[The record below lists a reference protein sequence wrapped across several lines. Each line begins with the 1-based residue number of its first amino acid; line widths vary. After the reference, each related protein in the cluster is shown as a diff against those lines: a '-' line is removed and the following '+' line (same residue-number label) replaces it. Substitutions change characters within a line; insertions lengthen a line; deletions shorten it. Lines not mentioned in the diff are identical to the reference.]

1 MIRSWFRALIWK
13 ILLGRRLQHSSRPT
27 SPRIVRPGL
36 EALEQRIPT
45 STLNIVPPSFLGA
58 TPEPY
63 APALVWSG
71 GNASSSLPSSPR
83 DTTTELGVAG
93 LERLLADLRQV
104 ETSRPDTPSEPPTI
118 DPQSAPGSVVSGSVF
133 GVSGNQGFWTVST
146 QIGASFE
153 AALSGNSVAS
163 SAPLRAVPDASSLA
177 ALTSGANAA
186 DAGSPSHAAGTP
198 EGSVFHAAL
207 PMPADSAPRSL
218 PDSTTAPVSA
228 PTNPLPSI
236 APVQPSSD
244 AGSSAENIAD
254 QAAPP
259 GEVAQREGG
268 SARIGTA
275 ANPLAAIAPV
285 HQSSGAGS
293 NAENITGHAAPP
305 GEFARREGDNARTG
319 SGTSTLTASDA
330 GLRNI
335 APSDGN
341 SPSGGQGAPA
351 GPTDSAADSRPVS
364 NGMVPPASDQA
375 GATEVRT
382 AQVDTSVLPRD
393 LSDSSLLQR
402 FVVNRDQTAFTAIVE
417 RHERLVFGVCKRVL
431 GDSHAAEDAFQATFL
446 VLARKASML
455 DWHRPLSAWLYTVA
469 MRLALRLRA
478 VASRQRRSENV
489 VALRRPTH
497 EESANEAAIETKEVH
512 QVLREELQRLP
523 ERYRSP
529 LVLCYFDGRTHAEAA
544 RAIGLPRGSIA
555 KRIGEALAQL
565 RQRLIDR
572 GVTL

>member
-13 ILLGRRLQHSSRPT
+13 ILSGRRLQRSSRPT

-36 EALEQRIPT
+36 EDLEQRLPT

-71 GNASSSLPSSPR
+71 GNASSSLSSSPR
-83 DTTTELGVAG
+83 DATTELGVAG
-93 LERLLADLRQV
+93 LERLLTDLRQV
-104 ETSRPDTPSEPPTI
+104 ETSRSDAPSEAPTI
-118 DPQSAPGSVVSGSVF
+118 DLQSAPGSVVGGSAY
-133 GVSGNQGFWTVST
+133 GAGGNQGSSTVST
-146 QIGASFE
+146 QIGASSE
-153 AALSGNSVAS
+153 VAPSGNSVAS
-163 SAPLRAVPDASSLA
+163 SAPVQAVPDAGSPA
-177 ALTSGANAA
+177 ALTSDANAA

-198 EGSVFHAAL
+198 EGSVSQAPL
-207 PMPADSAPRSL
+207 SMSADSAPRSL

-254 QAAPP
+254 QAEPP
-259 GEVAQREGG
+259 GELAQREGG
-268 SARIGTA
+268 SAGIGTE
-275 ANPLAAIAPV
+275 ANPLTASAPV
-285 HQSSGAGS
+285 HQSSGTGS
-293 NAENITGHAAPP
+293 NAETIAGHAAPP

-335 APSDGN
+335 APSDEN
-341 SPSGGQGAPA
+341 APSGGQGAPA
-351 GPTDSAADSRPVS
+351 GPTDSRPVS

-402 FVVNRDQTAFTAIVE
+402 FVVNRDQAAFAAIVE

-446 VLARKASML
+446 VLARKASVL
-455 DWHRPLSAWLYTVA
+455 DWQRPLSAWLYTVA

-478 VASRQRRSENV
+478 VASRQHRSENV
-489 VALRRPTH
+489 VALRRSTH
-497 EESANEAAIETKEVH
+497 EESANEAALETKEVH

>member
-1 MIRSWFRALIWK
+1 
-13 ILLGRRLQHSSRPT
+13 
-27 SPRIVRPGL
+27 
-36 EALEQRIPT
+36 
-45 STLNIVPPSFLGA
+45 
-58 TPEPY
+58 
-63 APALVWSG
+63 
-71 GNASSSLPSSPR
+71 
-83 DTTTELGVAG
+83 
-93 LERLLADLRQV
+93 
-104 ETSRPDTPSEPPTI
+104 
-118 DPQSAPGSVVSGSVF
+118 
-133 GVSGNQGFWTVST
+133 
-146 QIGASFE
+146 
-153 AALSGNSVAS
+153 
-163 SAPLRAVPDASSLA
+163 
-177 ALTSGANAA
+177 
-186 DAGSPSHAAGTP
+186 
-198 EGSVFHAAL
+198 
-207 PMPADSAPRSL
+207 L

-228 PTNPLPSI
+228 PTNPLPST

-244 AGSSAENIAD
+244 AGSSAEYIAD
-254 QAAPP
+254 QAEPP
-259 GEVAQREGG
+259 VEVAQREGG

-275 ANPLAAIAPV
+275 ANPLAANAPAR
-285 HQSSGAGS
+285 QSSGVGS
-293 NAENITGHAAPP
+293 NAEDIAGQAAPP

-341 SPSGGQGAPA
+341 SPSGGRGAPA
-351 GPTDSAADSRPVS
+351 GPTDSVADSRPLS

-375 GATEVRT
+375 RATEVRT
-382 AQVDTSVLPRD
+382 AQVDTSVLPCD

-469 MRLALRLRA
+469 MRLAWRLRA

-529 LVLCYFDGRTHAEAA
+529 LVLCYFYGRTHAEAA